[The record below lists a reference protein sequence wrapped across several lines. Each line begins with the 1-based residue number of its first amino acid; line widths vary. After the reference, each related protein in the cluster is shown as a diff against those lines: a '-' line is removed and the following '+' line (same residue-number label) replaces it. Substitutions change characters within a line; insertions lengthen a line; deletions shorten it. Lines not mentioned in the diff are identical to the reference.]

1 MKVLIAED
9 DLASRLA
16 LKVNLQKWGHE
27 VVEAQDGDQAWQL
40 LQREKPK
47 IAILDWMM
55 PGIEGM
61 ELCRRI
67 RANTEG
73 DYIYVILLTA
83 KGDNEDVV
91 VGLDAGADDYITK
104 PFDREIM
111 RSRIAVGA
119 RIVQYETL
127 LAEQNAQLQRYSC
140 EMEKIAEERSKQ
152 LVHAE
157 RMATVGV
164 LSAGIAHEINNP
176 TAFISGNIQTLE
188 RFCRDLEPSL
198 RKQMEENSENRE
210 KLEFILG
217 EMPKTVEGIRK
228 GVARISRIVNGL
240 KSFCRKN
247 KDSGETA
254 VCDLNTC
261 IGQALE
267 LCHNALK
274 YNVTVNKDIAE
285 DLPQIKADSQQIEQV
300 LINLFVNAVDAMK
313 EMEQGILSVAAQC
326 VGGTVTVKVSDNG
339 QGIPDDKLNDIW
351 QPFFTTKPPDKGTGL
366 GLFTVQSIIENHE
379 GQIKVE
385 NKSSGGAEFTF
396 TLPALT

>member
-9 DLASRLA
+9 DLASRLV

-40 LQREKPK
+40 LQTEKPK

-55 PGIEGM
+55 PGVEGM

-83 KGDNEDVV
+83 KGGNEDVV

-111 RSRIAVGA
+111 RSRIAVGE
-119 RIVQYETL
+119 RIVRYETL
-127 LAEQNAQLQRYSC
+127 LAEKNAQLQRYSC

-176 TAFISGNIQTLE
+176 TAFISGNIQTLG
-188 RFCRDLEPSL
+188 RFCSDLEPSL
-198 RKQMEENSENRE
+198 RKQMEENSENRG
-210 KLEFILG
+210 KLEFILE
-217 EMPKTVEGIRK
+217 EMPKTVEGIQK

-247 KDSGETA
+247 KDSEKTA
-254 VCDLNTC
+254 ACDLNTC

-300 LINLFVNAVDAMK
+300 LINLFVNAADAMK
-313 EMEQGILSVAAQC
+313 EKEQGIISIAAQC
-326 VGGTVTVKVSDNG
+326 VDDSVTVKVSDNG

-385 NKSSGGAEFTF
+385 NKSSGGAEFSF

>member
-198 RKQMEENSENRE
+198 RKHMEENSENRE